1 MGLPYKVTLVA
12 ARPTQAGRCPWCRWG
27 HVLLSNWIGPADPQT
42 ALELQGIRYGSRD
55 LPGEHGE
62 GSDGD
67 EGGGHYP
74 LQAYLPE
81 EPLLPPS
88 GDMIVGECIC
98 RFCQFDVSAQ
108 PFPVSVTAAQQLL
121 GPPAFRTQC

>member
-1 MGLPYKVTLVA
+1 MA
-12 ARPTQAGRCPWCRWG
+12 ARPMQAGRWPWCRWG

-55 LPGEHGE
+55 LPGQHGE

-67 EGGGHYP
+67 EGSGHYP

-88 GDMIVGECIC
+88 GDTDVATASADPAILWLLHIQVQ
-98 RFCQFDVSAQ
+98 CQS
-108 PFPVSVTAAQQLL
+108 P
-121 GPPAFRTQC
+121 QCSSC

>member
-1 MGLPYKVTLVA
+1 MGLPYKAMLVA
-12 ARPTQAGRCPWCRWG
+12 ARPLQAGRYPYCRWG

-55 LPGEHGE
+55 LPGQHSEDSDGE
-62 GSDGD
+62 G
-67 EGGGHYP
+67 GGGHYP

-88 GDMIVGECIC
+88 GDTVMVNAPANPATMMLLHSQVH
-98 RFCQFDVSAQ
+98 CQS
-108 PFPVSVTAAQQLL
+108 P
-121 GPPAFRTQC
+121 QCSS

>member
-1 MGLPYKVTLVA
+1 MNCRAFAAPYCAAMRTLVYGLA
-12 ARPTQAGRCPWCRWG
+12 IQGNIGGSQTVQAGRCPWCRWG

-55 LPGEHGE
+55 LPGQHDE

-88 GDMIVGECIC
+88 GDMV
-98 RFCQFDVSAQ
+98 DVHASAD
-108 PFPVSVTAAQQLL
+108 PATLMLL
-121 GPPAFRTQC
+121 HSRA

>member
-1 MGLPYKVTLVA
+1 MLSQPDTVLHAGLVCMGLPYKAALA
-12 ARPTQAGRCPWCRWG
+12 ARPMQAGRCPWCRWG

-55 LPGEHGE
+55 LPGQHSE

-88 GDMIVGECIC
+88 GDMV
-98 RFCQFDVSAQ
+98 VANASAD
-108 PFPVSVTAAQQLL
+108 
-121 GPPAFRTQC
+121 PAT